1 MDRFLKP
8 RDPGAAEREKGERE
22 ALLDKA
28 RGALR
33 RMWPNYQDFRQKQA
47 DAIMDVLSN
56 KDVLCIMPTGGGKTM
71 IFAVPAML
79 GNGITIVI
87 SPLLA
92 LAADQVSNLL
102 TAPGGGIPCAYLNSS
117 VAEKTRREIM
127 KDLERGDSLG
137 MPYLKLLF
145 VTPEALVKSEALQRK
160 LHNLAANGFIDR
172 FVIDEAHC
180 ISEWGHDFRKEYAEI
195 GYVRDEWPEVPI
207 LALTATASRD
217 TVKDIQYTLQIDHRD
232 TCVHYGG
239 IDRQN
244 LHFEVRDKAQG
255 NAKATM
261 YNVLHFI
268 TQEDGGKHRDETGIV
283 YSLSRDNCEE
293 LAKYLKAAGIQAEY
307 YHAERAETDKK
318 TVQTGWQEGKI
329 KVVCATIAYG
339 MGIDKLNCRYVL
351 HTTMSKS
358 LEGYYQEAGRAGRDG
373 LPAQCVIYWSP
384 KDEGKL
390 LNLIRSNPMKRK
402 AVLLQEEKKLTYMT
416 AYCAD
421 HVNNSDAAGDCR
433 RQHFSDRFG
442 HEKPGTRV
450 ARCKTKCDNCL
461 EYRRQSV
468 QLPTEES
475 RKAPVTEEGAAKKRK
490 VGAYD
495 DDQNHE
501 AEFDSNRYGTGGT
514 RGDHPPFPSSGGVF
528 RTGKDLLGTANQSKS
543 GFMKASA
550 LAGAGFSAATDSVKA
565 QSKPKTAPSSE
576 VIDLT

>member
-8 RDPGAAEREKGERE
+8 RDFEAAEKERADRE
-22 ALLDKA
+22 ALLNKA
-28 RGALR
+28 RAALR
-33 RMWPNYQDFRQKQA
+33 RMWPSYQDFRHKQA
-47 DAIMDVLSN
+47 DAIVDVLSN

-79 GNGITIVI
+79 GNGVSIVI

-92 LAADQVSNLL
+92 LATDQVSNLL

-117 VAEKTRREIM
+117 VTEKTRRDIM
-127 KDLERGDSLG
+127 KDLERGYSLG

-145 VTPEALVKSEALQRK
+145 VTPETLVKSEALQAK

-217 TVKDIQYTLQIDHRD
+217 TVNDIKKTLQIDHRD

-239 IDRQN
+239 IDRAN
-244 LHFEVRDKAQG
+244 LHFEVRDKGVGTAH
-255 NAKATM
+255 ATM

-268 TQEDGGKHRDETGIV
+268 TEEDGGKHRDETGIV

-293 LAKYLKAAGIQAEY
+293 LAKFLKAAGIKAEY
-307 YHAERAETDKK
+307 YHAERAETDKR

-373 LPAQCVIYWSP
+373 LPAQCIIYWSP
-384 KDEGKL
+384 KDEGRL
-390 LNLIRSNPMKRK
+390 LNLIRSNPLKKK
-402 AVLLQEEKKLTYMT
+402 AVLREEEKKLTFMT

-421 HVNNSDAAGDCR
+421 HIENKDAHADCR
-433 RQHFSDRFG
+433 RQHFLDRFG

-450 ARCKTKCDNCL
+450 TRCKTKCDNCL
-461 EYRRQSV
+461 EYRRKSV
-468 QLPTEES
+468 PLPGSDSGE
-475 RKAPVTEEGAAKKRK
+475 P
-490 VGAYD
+490 
-495 DDQNHE
+495 
-501 AEFDSNRYGTGGT
+501 AEKGQQKCREKEKGW
-514 RGDHPPFPSSGGVF
+514 
-528 RTGKDLLGTANQSKS
+528 GKCR
-543 GFMKASA
+543 
-550 LAGAGFSAATDSVKA
+550 
-565 QSKPKTAPSSE
+565 
-576 VIDLT
+576 